1 MTARGQD
8 APPADVFAAP
18 APRVYS
24 IDAGRPFLAD
34 LARGLLASLPAD
46 PLALADVEIL
56 LPTRRAARALI
67 DAFVAAAPGGR
78 ASLLPRLRPLG
89 DADEDEIAL
98 DAAASEDDLDLPP
111 AVSPLERRLVLARM
125 VAAADRAFAG
135 QENWPAAIAAAQ
147 ALAGLLDS
155 FYTEEIGF
163 AKLEGL
169 VPAEHAAHWAR
180 SAKFLEIVA
189 EAWPDWLAARGA
201 MDPAER
207 RARLIRRQAERLAR
221 LKPGHP
227 IVVAGTTGSAPA
239 VAALM
244 GVVAGLP
251 RGAVVLPGLDRALAR
266 DEKAWGAID
275 DPHPQ
280 AGLKALVEK
289 LAVAPGAV
297 RPWPGSADQ
306 PADGSPRGRLV
317 SLALR
322 PAEATDDWLRLV
334 NAAAQADPGLARA
347 CAGLSL
353 VEAADEEAE
362 AAAAALIFR
371 ETLETP
377 GETAMLVTPDRN
389 LARRVAARMRR
400 WGVAVD
406 DSAGV
411 PFTNSPCGT
420 YLRLAA
426 AWLAAPSDPHA
437 TLALARHPLAG
448 FGLDAPARR
457 RAVRALD
464 RGLRGLAP
472 GPGVAGLRAR
482 LDEDA
487 RRAEAAAPLLAALE
501 SAAAGWPDRAK
512 APFTDFLLAHLA
524 AAEALAARAD
534 EPGAER
540 LWRGEDGE
548 AGAALLAELRDSA
561 EALGEIAASDYPPA
575 FSQLLAGASVRRR
588 VPTHPRLSILGPLEA
603 RLQSADVVILG
614 GLNEGVWPGEAEADP
629 FLSRPMRRA
638 LGLPSPE
645 RRIGLSA
652 HDFAQLAAAPEV
664 ALLRAARAGGAPAK
678 PSRWIVRLKNI
689 LAGAGVLDAVDRSAR
704 FAAWARALDEA
715 GPARPVP
722 PPAPRPP
729 LAARPRALSVTR
741 IETWLRD
748 PYAIYARYVLGLR
761 KLDPVGE
768 TFGAKHL
775 GSLLHKTFEDYA
787 REYDSRPIAD
797 IFAAHAPAYG
807 YGPVEAALWGPLV
820 ADSLDWFARFHAE
833 RLAEGAPAALEAEGE
848 TAIPSVGGP
857 FILRA
862 RADRIDLLKD
872 GAAFVYDYKSTL
884 PTARQMKL
892 FRMQLPLTALIVEA
906 GGFAELGAR
915 PVAGFLY
922 LKTVDRKGAG
932 ETRGAAGA
940 DAAEIVSAA
949 KEGIARWIA
958 AFDDPDTPY
967 LSQPRAEFVD
977 DYGDYDRLAR
987 RREWGAQ
994 GEGEAP

>member
-1 MTARGQD
+1 MTA
-8 APPADVFAAP
+8 APESAPFTDVFAAP

-34 LARGLLASLPAD
+34 LARGLRASMPAD
-46 PLALADVEIL
+46 PLALADAEIL
-56 LPTRRAARALI
+56 LPTRRAARALV
-67 DAFVAAAPGGR
+67 DAFIAAAPGGR
-78 ASLLPRLRPLG
+78 ASLLPRIRPIG

-98 DAAASEDDLDLPP
+98 DAVVSEDDLDLPP

-147 ALAGLLDS
+147 ELAGLLDS
-155 FYTEEIGF
+155 FYTEEIDF
-163 AKLEGL
+163 ARLEDL
-169 VPAEHAAHWAR
+169 VPAEHADHWAR
-180 SAKFLEIVA
+180 SLKFLEIVVR
-189 EAWPDWLAARGA
+189 AWPDWLAARGA
-201 MDPAER
+201 MDPAAR

-221 LKPGHP
+221 LKPDRP
-227 IVVAGTTGSAPA
+227 IIIAGTTGSAPA

-251 RGAVVLPGLDRALAR
+251 RGAVVLPGLDRTLAG
-266 DEKAWGAID
+266 DDKAWKAID

-289 LAVAPGAV
+289 LAVAPAAV
-297 RPWPGSADQ
+297 RPWPGSAIQ
-306 PADGSPRGRLV
+306 PADGPPRARLL

-322 PAEATDDWLRLV
+322 PAEATDDWRELV
-334 NAAAQADPGLARA
+334 AKEAAADPGLARA
-347 CAGLSL
+347 TAGLSL
-353 VEAADEEAE
+353 IEAADEEAE

-377 GETAMLVTPDRN
+377 GRTAMLVTPDRH

-411 PFTNSPCGT
+411 PFANSPCGT

-426 AWLAAPSDPHA
+426 DWLAAPSDPHA
-437 TLALARHPLAG
+437 TLALARHPRAG
-448 FGLDAPARR
+448 FGLDDAARR

-464 RGLRGLAP
+464 LGLRGLAP
-472 GPGVAGLRAR
+472 GPGVAGLRVKLAQ
-482 LDEDA
+482 DA
-487 RRAEAAAPLLAALE
+487 RRAQAAAPLLDALE
-501 SAAAGWPDRAK
+501 NAADGWPDRQK

-524 AAEALAARAD
+524 AAEALAASAD
-534 EPGAER
+534 EPGGQR

-548 AGAALLAELRDSA
+548 AGAALLAELRESA
-561 EALGEIAASDYPPA
+561 EVLDEIAADDYAAA
-575 FSQLLAGASVRRR
+575 FSQILAGASVRRR
-588 VPTHPRLSILGPLEA
+588 APAHPRLSILGPLEA

-614 GLNEGVWPGEAEADP
+614 GLNEGVWPGEAESDP

-664 ALLRAARAGGAPAK
+664 ALARAARAGGAPAK

-689 LAGAGVLDAVDRSAR
+689 LAGAGALDAVDRSAR
-704 FAAWARALDEA
+704 YAAWARALDDA
-715 GPARPVP
+715 GPARPVS

-748 PYAIYARYVLGLR
+748 PYAIYARCVLGLR
-761 KLDPVGE
+761 KLDPLGE
-768 TFGAKHL
+768 AFGVRHL
-775 GSLLHKTFEDYA
+775 GLLLHKTFEDHA
-787 REYDSRPIAD
+787 RGRDSRSISD

-833 RLAEGAPAALEAEGE
+833 RLAEGAPAALEADGE
-848 TAIPSVGGP
+848 TTIASVGGP
-857 FILRA
+857 FVLRA
-862 RADRIDLLKD
+862 RADRIDLLKSGD
-872 GAAFVYDYKSTL
+872 AFLYDYKSSL
-884 PTARQMKL
+884 PTTRQMRL

-906 GGFAELGAR
+906 GGFPELGAR
-915 PVAGFLY
+915 TVAGFLY

-932 ETRGAAGA
+932 ETRGAQGA
-940 DAAEIVSAA
+940 DAADIVRAA
-949 KEGIARWIA
+949 EEGLRRWIA
-958 AFDDPDTPY
+958 AYDDPNTPY
-967 LSQPRAEFVD
+967 LSQPRPEFVD
-977 DYGDYDRLAR
+977 DYGDYDHLAR

-994 GEGEAP
+994 GEGEAT